1 MTNNKV
7 TEIEWRDFAAHSL
20 VSENY
25 LIIQLTN
32 SIALVH
38 KINNIYKVCTE
49 RFSKSFFKLNCQ
61 SFSFL
66 VKVI

>member
-7 TEIEWRDFAAHSL
+7 TEIEWQDFVAHSL

-25 LIIQLTN
+25 LIMQLTN

-38 KINNIYKVCTE
+38 RINNIYKLCSE
-49 RFSKSFFKLNCQ
+49 RFSKPF
-61 SFSFL
+61 
-66 VKVI
+66 